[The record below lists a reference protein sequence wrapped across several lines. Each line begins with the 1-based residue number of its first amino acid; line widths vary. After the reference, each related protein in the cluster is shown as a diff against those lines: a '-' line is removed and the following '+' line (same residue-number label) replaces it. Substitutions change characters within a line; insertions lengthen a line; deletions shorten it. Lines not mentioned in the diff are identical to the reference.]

1 MSQKGVNKVTLLGT
15 VGRDVESKFT
25 TSGTPVAKFSLAIN
39 ERYKDKAGQWVDKT
53 EWVDIVAWSRL
64 AEICGEYVKKGSRL
78 YVEGKLSTS
87 SWDDK
92 ETGKKRYKIEVVASE
107 LIMLDSKSSSGQ
119 HVAVAAGVDDSS
131 DVPF

>member
-92 ETGKKRYKIEVVASE
+92 ETGKKRYKTEVVASE

-119 HVAVAAGVDDSS
+119 AAPVAEESEL
-131 DVPF
+131 VPF